1 MLFQLQLRLVLFF
14 AVFAIN
20 LPITAS
26 LDFAPAQRI
35 FNASPNHQVLN
46 DGELKLALNV
56 GSEQV
61 AEVPTL
67 AGNLLFAGAGV
78 SGRTQQTT
86 AGELSVTVETSF
98 QFSRLSDSYSNNA
111 GLQTLFGSAAV
122 SERVGQGEGIIDISI
137 AGLEP
142 GQQYRLQLFHLQ
154 PGVNPASREMV
165 LLNRDDTGEYS
176 GFFAPVS
183 EVSGVRTMVLW
194 TAESPTLNLRLL
206 ANPQRSAYNRSVL
219 NGLALHAL

>member
-1 MLFQLQLRLVLFF
+1 MLKKTQCGLVALVAFF
-14 AVFAIN
+14 GGSVW
-20 LPITAS
+20 LTAG
-26 LDFAPAQRI
+26 LDFSQAQRI

-46 DGELKLALNV
+46 DGDLKLALNV
-56 GSEQV
+56 GSEQA

-67 AGNLLFAGAGV
+67 AGNLLFTGAGV
-78 SGRTQQTT
+78 SGRTQQST

-137 AGLEP
+137 TGLEP